1 MSVDGGKNRRCG
13 MDVCERVGT
22 DSVVSGRNGP
32 LKSSKPPETAKVS
45 HTAAGDVEGGL
56 HVSPLT
62 QSEGY
67 GEHEEGCEIK
77 DGFNWRFARL

>member
-32 LKSSKPPETAKVS
+32 LKSSVR
-45 HTAAGDVEGGL
+45 
-56 HVSPLT
+56 
-62 QSEGY
+62 SEGQ
-67 GEHEEGCEIK
+67 
-77 DGFNWRFARL
+77 DGRSRGHQRLPKCRTRQLATLKEDCTCRL